1 MSATP
6 TPAQARLRISTEM
19 PARNGGPGCGLR
31 PLRGPDRLEMLVSLQ
46 KRGRLRFLRPAIPKG
61 RAAGG
66 FLGLRWPPAKV
77 GWVGSGVA
85 LAGREL
91 TAAWPMVRGQM
102 LEDRQLV
109 FVASERGDVLVHVAL
124 GPEPRVWMRGGAM

>member
-31 PLRGPDRLEMLVSLQ
+31 PLRGPDRLEML
-46 KRGRLRFLRPAIPKG
+46 LRFPRPAIPKG

-85 LAGREL
+85 LAGPEL
-91 TAAWPMVRGQM
+91 AAAGPMVRGQM